1 MRGRRVA
8 LLLTGLWPL
17 LAKYDVPA
25 TETNVTIETSENE
38 NALPSEDDTLQQL
51 PKLPLNTLLTTN
63 PSNIVMVEPVFDDE
77 DLLDDVVVVVEESSD
92 GIIDDSQHVE
102 TTDNDE
108 ALDDTRQQQREP
120 PIVEEVEQIQ
130 NQHVSSS
137 DEPKDVPASGD
148 EPETNAAQVNEDESS
163 SSSSPEPSEVDDA
176 SEEQVESSTET
187 EEQESSQEESES
199 PQVRDEGDN
208 ETSAE
213 EATPDESSSKEQDEE
228 DDDDDVTDR
237 VLVDYASKSAGALIL
252 EKSPD
257 MKGASN
263 LLNGDNDKYA
273 IVPCSEKKFVVI
285 NLSEDILVKQVKLA
299 NYERFSSHLK
309 DFQIMGSQTMGE
321 WVDLGTYTAEPGNGE
336 QAFDLKEPE
345 WARYLKF
352 KFLTHHGS
360 EHYCTYS
367 QIKVHGSTMLQGFH
381 EQWDSQEDSDD
392 GSQEGEA
399 DAETAKPGDRTE
411 ASSDGGDDASKEGES
426 SSEAKTDASENQGK
440 GDETIDGPSEVSDE
454 SPSESSASGEGTGDA
469 SGDEPSKDNEGDEIR
484 AKSADHKQVTDDNSP
499 SSADADDEGTV
510 DAKREAGN
518 KQGLVVDHKPTLSTA
533 SVPVSSHDAVV
544 SERTGSTEQ
553 LNTFA
558 IKPAE
563 QSLKEVVSSVVKE
576 MVAAE
581 AFMSLKD
588 AQSVSDEV
596 KDIQESLKTAA
607 IIPGATKV
615 EANADGT
622 EERDP
627 VAETGD
633 PSADERS
640 EAKITASAE
649 TPVENEAAS
658 GSEPDS
664 LGSDNSTV
672 EKNVQ
677 NDGGDGKSLEGSSSS
692 KDISQDSAAH
702 DTSPQNKFDQGQ
714 AKSAEAADE
723 SLENKNSQVGVDP
736 VFGNIIAR
744 FPSAECLSNL
754 DFQDFKAK
762 IVASRANSQGGHP
775 SGHGGSKM
783 EPIFKLLTDE
793 IKGLQMSQSVQDQ
806 YMKALISCYQQVMME
821 MADTLSKVET
831 QQEKRLSNLEQAMDA
846 AQSGSFKRVL
856 AAITAVVSTCI
867 LGTQLAY
874 QAIASSLE
882 TLVDLGLM
890 NDMTTALF
898 VLGVCSLALM
908 TIGYCICAV
917 RSRDSNAQPSTM
929 KKFKADNDSSEKGT
943 DTGEEGA
950 TKKTPATAKPPNGP
964 TKMSPVSVAPDIVV
978 SENESDKSDSATV
991 PTIAWAP
998 RPEKR
1003 QTPEYE
1009 PDLIPAE

>member
-17 LAKYDVPA
+17 LAKDDVPA

-77 DLLDDVVVVVEESSD
+77 DLLDDLVVVVVEERND
-92 GIIDDSQHVE
+92 GIIDDSQQQHVE
-102 TTDNDE
+102 TTDDE
-108 ALDDTRQQQREP
+108 ALDDTRRQQQEP

-148 EPETNAAQVNEDESS
+148 EPETNAARVNENES
-163 SSSSPEPSEVDDA
+163 SSSSPEPSEVNDA
-176 SEEQVESSTET
+176 PEEQAESSTET
-187 EEQESSQEESES
+187 KDQESSQEKSES
-199 PQVRDEGDN
+199 PQVQEGEN

-228 DDDDDVTDR
+228 EEEEDDDDVTDR

-299 NYERFSSHLK
+299 NYERYSSHLK

-392 GSQEGEA
+392 GSQEGEVE
-399 DAETAKPGDRTE
+399 AETANPGYRTE
-411 ASSDGGDDASKEGES
+411 MSSDGGDDVSKEGES
-426 SSEAKTDASENQGK
+426 SSEAKIDASENQGK
-440 GDETIDGPSEVSDE
+440 GDETIDESSELADD
-454 SPSESSASGEGTGDA
+454 SPSESSAAGEGTGDA
-469 SGDEPSKDNEGDEIR
+469 SGDEPSKDNEGDETR
-484 AKSADHKQVTDDNSP
+484 AKTADHKQATDDTSP
-499 SSADADDEGTV
+499 ASADTDDEGTV
-510 DAKREAGN
+510 DAKRKAANIRRGN

-533 SVPVSSHDAVV
+533 SVPVSSHDAVI

-553 LNTFA
+553 LDTSA

-588 AQSVSDEV
+588 AQSVSNEV
-596 KDIQESLKTAA
+596 KDIQESLKTVA
-607 IIPGATKV
+607 IMPGATKV
-615 EANADGT
+615 KANADDT
-622 EERDP
+622 AETDP
-627 VAETGD
+627 VAETTD
-633 PSADERS
+633 PGADERS
-640 EAKITASAE
+640 QAITTASAK

-658 GSEPDS
+658 GRVPGS
-664 LGSDNSTV
+664 LGSENSAI

-677 NDGGDGKSLEGSSSS
+677 NDGGDGKSLEGSSSL
-692 KDISQDSAAH
+692 KDTSQDSAAH
-702 DTSPQNKFDQGQ
+702 DTSPQNNDDQRQ

-723 SLENKNSQVGVDP
+723 SLEKTNQLGVDP

-744 FPSAECLSNL
+744 FPSAVCLSNL

-831 QQEKRLSNLEQAMDA
+831 QQEKRLSDLEQAMDA
-846 AQSGSFKRVL
+846 ARSGSFKRVL
-856 AAITAVVSTCI
+856 AAFTAVISTCI

-874 QAIASSLE
+874 QAVASSLE
-882 TLVDLGLM
+882 TLVVLGLM

-908 TIGYCICAV
+908 TMGYCICAV
-917 RSRDSNAQPSTM
+917 RSREQPSKE
-929 KKFKADNDSSEKGT
+929 KKFKTDSDSSEKGT

-950 TKKTPATAKPPNGP
+950 TKAPETAKPPNGP

-978 SENESDKSDSATV
+978 LEN
-991 PTIAWAP
+991 PTIALTP

-1009 PDLIPAE
+1009 PDLIPVE